1 MAYSNFTKDELKKK
15 FGVKIKDAALFD
27 SKKIKLIEPSGWL
40 IETLI
45 RLQKIGFATE
55 KERSERLVTPILA
68 ELHQNN
74 EWSFKIYSGQIMNAD
89 DNAGLNGECD
99 FLLAYGDVSDILE
112 TPIFTITE
120 AKKHDIGLGIIQCS
134 AQLIGAKIFNEKE
147 NYDSPL
153 LFGCSTTGVEWRF
166 IRYENN
172 TIYWDQITYALRNLP
187 ELLGILQYIIDETR
201 FYLDKK
207 NEM

>member
-1 MAYSNFTKDELKKK
+1 MAYSNFTKSDLTKK

-27 SKKIKLIEPSGWL
+27 NDKIKHIEPSSWL
-40 IETLI
+40 LETLT

-55 KERSERLVTPILA
+55 KERSERLVTPVLA

-74 EWSFKIYSGQIMNAD
+74 ECSFKIYSGQVMNVD

-120 AKKHDIGLGIIQCS
+120 AKKQDIGLGIIQCS

-187 ELLGILQYIIDETR
+187 ELLGVLQYIIDETK

>member
-15 FGVKIKDAALFD
+15 FGVKIKEASLFD
-27 SKKIKLIEPSGWL
+27 NKIRHIEPSSWL
-40 IETLI
+40 IETLT

-74 EWSFKIYSGQIMNAD
+74 NWSFKIYSGQIMNAD
-89 DNAGLNGECD
+89 DSNGLNGECD
-99 FLLAYGDVSDILE
+99 FLLAYGDVSTILE
-112 TPIFTITE
+112 TPIFSIAE
-120 AKKHDIGLGIIQCS
+120 AKKNDLDLGIIQCS

-147 NYDSPL
+147 GYDSPL
-153 LFGCSTTGVEWRF
+153 LFGCSTTGVDWRF

-172 TIYWDQITYALRNLP
+172 MMLWDQPTYTLGNLP
-187 ELLGILQYIIDETR
+187 KLLGVLQYIIDETK
-201 FYLDKK
+201 FYSER
-207 NEM
+207 NN

>member
-1 MAYSNFTKDELKKK
+1 MAYSDFTKGELTKK

-27 SKKIKLIEPSGWL
+27 DNKIKKIEPSGWL
-40 IETLI
+40 IETLT

-55 KERSERLVTPILA
+55 KERSERLVTPVLA

-74 EWSFKIYSGQIMNAD
+74 EWSFKIYSGQVMNVD

-112 TPIFTITE
+112 VPIFSITE
-120 AKKHDIGLGIIQCS
+120 AKKQDIGLGIIQCS

-172 TIYWDQITYALRNLP
+172 TIFWDQITYTLRNLP
-187 ELLGILQYIIDETR
+187 ELLGVLQYIIDETR

>member
-27 SKKIKLIEPSGWL
+27 NNKIKKIEPSSWL
-40 IETLI
+40 IETLT

-55 KERSERLVTPILA
+55 KERSERLVTPVLA

-74 EWSFKIYSGQIMNAD
+74 EWSFKIYSGQTMNAD
-89 DNAGLNGECD
+89 ENAGLNGECD
-99 FLLAYGDVSDILE
+99 FLLAYGDVSSVLE

-120 AKKHDIGLGIIQCS
+120 AKRHDIELGIIQCS

-166 IRYENN
+166 VRYENN

-187 ELLGILQYIIDETR
+187 ELLGVLQYIIDETR

>member
-1 MAYSNFTKDELKKK
+1 MAYSNFTKGELTKQ
-15 FGVKIKDAALFD
+15 FGVKIKDASLF
-27 SKKIKLIEPSGWL
+27 SSNEIKNIEPSSWL
-40 IETLI
+40 LETLT

-55 KERSERLVTPILA
+55 KERSERLVTPVLA

-74 EWSFKIYSGQIMNAD
+74 EWSFKIYSGQLMNAD

-120 AKKHDIGLGIIQCS
+120 AKKQDIGLGIIQCS
-134 AQLIGAKIFNEKE
+134 AQLIGARIFNQKE
-147 NYDSPL
+147 GFDSPL

-172 TIYWDQITYALRNLP
+172 TILWDQIIYTLRNLP
-187 ELLGILQYIIDETR
+187 ELLGVLQHIIDETR